1 MTVINMALF
10 FERFVKTTMSAFF
23 ILHQFLGTVQQTV
36 GGNDGSNSNSESGE
50 GIDNTHE
57 LLFGSLLVLSMSM
70 FNRRLIGT
78 LKKFLGLTK
87 LFS

>member
-57 LLFGSLLVLSMSM
+57 LLFGSFAQSICPDKMIFVLDKIKIVSC
-70 FNRRLIGT
+70 
-78 LKKFLGLTK
+78 
-87 LFS
+87 

>member
-10 FERFVKTTMSAFF
+10 FLRFVKTTMSAFF

-57 LLFGSLLVLSMSM
+57 LLFGSLHILFYKQRS
-70 FNRRLIGT
+70 
-78 LKKFLGLTK
+78 KKTTG
-87 LFS
+87 